1 MTQLRSRRLTTL
13 LAAASLSVTTLA
25 AASQQPN
32 VVVNDDDIT
41 IRGCVG
47 PAAPRGVA
55 DERMLV
61 WTRGDI
67 MLSNPSALRSGQL
80 AERVFYWL
88 DEDDDEDL
96 AKHVG
101 QIVEVKGDLGDF
113 EKGEVDFDKDGDFT
127 KIELKLDGKTERA
140 RVPTAWLGA
149 AARGEGDIDIVTRKI
164 DVDSV
169 KVLGA
174 CPVR

>member
-1 MTQLRSRRLTTL
+1 MARISSSRITAC
-13 LAAASLSVTTLA
+13 LAAAALSFTTLA
-25 AASQQPN
+25 AASQQPT
-32 VVVNDDDIT
+32 VVVVDDDIT

-47 PAAPRGVA
+47 RMSPRAAA
-55 DERMLV
+55 DGQTLV

-67 MLSNPSALRSGQL
+67 MLSNPNALRSGQL

-88 DEDDDEDL
+88 EDDEDL

-101 QIVEVKGDLGDF
+101 QMIEVKGDLGDF
-113 EKGEVDFDKDGDFT
+113 EKGEVEFDKDGDFT
-127 KIELKLDGKTERA
+127 EIELKLDGKTEKA
-140 RVPTAWLGA
+140 RVPTAWFGA
-149 AARGEGDIDIVTRKI
+149 SRDESEIDIVARKI

>member
-1 MTQLRSRRLTTL
+1 MW
-13 LAAASLSVTTLA
+13 LAAASLSAATLA
-25 AASQQPN
+25 AAGQQPN
-32 VVVNDDDIT
+32 VVVDDDEIT

-47 PAAPRGVA
+47 RMSPGPAS
-55 DERMLV
+55 ERMLV

-67 MLSNPSALRSGQL
+67 MLSNPNALRSGQL

-88 DEDDDEDL
+88 EDDEDL

-101 QIVEVKGDLGDF
+101 QLIEVKGDLGDF
-113 EKGEVDFDKDGDFT
+113 EKGEVEFDKDGDFT
-127 KIELKLDGKTERA
+127 EIELKLDGKTEKA
-140 RVPTAWLGA
+140 RVPTAWFGPS
-149 AARGEGDIDIVTRKI
+149 RGEGEIDIVARKI

-174 CPVR
+174 CPIR

>member
-1 MTQLRSRRLTTL
+1 MARTFSRGLTTG
-13 LAAASLSVTTLA
+13 LAATALSLTTLA
-25 AASQQPN
+25 AAGQQST
-32 VVVNDDDIT
+32 VVVNDDEIT

-47 PAAPRGVA
+47 RVSPGGPT

-67 MLSNPSALRSGQL
+67 MLSSPSALRSGQL

-88 DEDDDEDL
+88 DDDDNEDL
-96 AKHVG
+96 SKHIG
-101 QIVEVKGDLGDF
+101 QMVEIKGDLDDF
-113 EKGEVDFDKDGDFT
+113 EKGEIDIERDGDFT
-127 KIELKLDGKTERA
+127 RIELKLDGKTEKA

-149 AARGEGDIDIVTRKI
+149 SRGEGEFDIVSRKV

>member
-1 MTQLRSRRLTTL
+1 MTHLFSRRLTPWF
-13 LAAASLSVTTLA
+13 AAASLSVTTLA
-25 AASQQPN
+25 AAGQQS
-32 VVVNDDDIT
+32 VVVDDDEIT

-47 PAAPRGVA
+47 QATPGSRA
-55 DERMLV
+55 DDRMLV

-88 DEDDDEDL
+88 DDDEDL
-96 AKHVG
+96 SKHVG
-101 QIVEVKGDLGDF
+101 QMIEVKGDLGDF
-113 EKGEVDFDKDGDFT
+113 EKGEVEFDKDGDFT
-127 KIELKLDGKTERA
+127 KIELKLDGETERA
-140 RVPTAWLGA
+140 RVPTAWLGPT
-149 AARGEGDIDIVTRKI
+149 RSEGEVDIVARKI

>member
-1 MTQLRSRRLTTL
+1 MS
-13 LAAASLSVTTLA
+13 LAAASLSVATLA
-25 AASQQPN
+25 VAGQQPT

-47 PAAPRGVA
+47 RVSPGGPA

-67 MLSNPSALRSGQL
+67 MLSHPSPLRSGQL

-88 DEDDDEDL
+88 DDDDNDDL
-96 AKHVG
+96 SKHVG
-101 QIVEVKGDLGDF
+101 MIVEIKGDLDDF
-113 EKGEVDFDKDGDFT
+113 EKGEVDFEKDGDFT
-127 KIELKLDGKTERA
+127 KIELKLDGKTEKA
-140 RVPTAWLGA
+140 RVPTAWLGTN
-149 AARGEGDIDIVTRKI
+149 RGEGEIDIVTRKI
-164 DVDSV
+164 EIDDV

-174 CPVR
+174 CPAR